1 MHQRAQLEL
10 PTVALLLLSAIN
22 LWAIGMATWRKDP
35 ESSTQLKS
43 WRHELGAVVLFL
55 VGLSQTIYVVFVF
68 AWLYGWVRFYPG
80 ATAETFAIWSGLI
93 LSVTALV
100 IAPFAIG
107 PRRWVGVGV
116 ALVTAAMWLFAG
128 AVSVAL

>member
-1 MHQRAQLEL
+1 MHQTAHLEL

-22 LWAIGMATWRKDP
+22 LWTIGMATWRKDP
-35 ESSTQLKS
+35 ESSTQLTS

>member
-1 MHQRAQLEL
+1 MHQTAHLEL
-10 PTVALLLLSAIN
+10 PTVLLLLLSAIN

-35 ESSTQLKS
+35 ESSTQPKS
-43 WRHELGAVVLFL
+43 WRRELGAIVLFL
-55 VGLSQTIYVVFVF
+55 VGLSQTIYVAFVF
-68 AWLYGWVRFYPG
+68 AWLYGWIRFYPG
-80 ATAETFAIWSGLI
+80 AAAETFAIWSGLL
-93 LSVTALV
+93 LSVTALL

-116 ALVTAAMWLFAG
+116 ALVTAAMWMFAG

>member
-1 MHQRAQLEL
+1 
-10 PTVALLLLSAIN
+10 
-22 LWAIGMATWRKDP
+22 MATWRKDP
-35 ESSTQLKS
+35 GSSTQLKS
-43 WRHELGAVVLFL
+43 WRHELGAIVMFL

-68 AWLYGWVRFYPG
+68 AWLYGWIRFYPG
-80 ATAETFAIWSGLI
+80 APAETFAIWSGLL
-93 LSVTALV
+93 LSVTALL